1 MTNLLAKAFSE
12 AGKLPE
18 SEQDALARWL
28 LEEIESEKT
37 WQGKFA
43 VSHSLLQRMSQEALE
58 EDRRG
63 ETKDLDPDLL

>member
-1 MTNLLAKAFSE
+1 MTKLLAKAFSE

-28 LEEIESEKT
+28 LEEIESERS
-37 WQGKFA
+37 WQEKFA
-43 VSHSLLQRMSQEALE
+43 ASHSLLLRMSQEALQ

-63 ETKDLDPDLL
+63 ETQKLDPDLL